1 MNSQRRPG
9 ANPGKEKAPTGTV
22 EALSKSI
29 ITTTATPLY
38 HDTAPMSY
46 PRQEILPSGRG
57 GWDLVR
63 WDGYGLE
70 LRAWRPYRGAILDL
84 LDRCGGRL
92 TQAAADVVLRGRG

>member
-1 MNSQRRPG
+1 MNRNSQPG
-9 ANPGKEKAPTGTV
+9 NSPGKEKGPTGNV
-22 EALSKSI
+22 EPRSKSLL
-29 ITTTATPLY
+29 TTATPLY
-38 HDTAPMSY
+38 HNTTPTAY
-46 PRQEILPSGRG
+46 PRQEIIRSRRG

-63 WDGYGLE
+63 WDGFGME